1 MNSKKTTKHA
11 LMSSV
16 VALLLCCAMLIG
28 TTFAWFTDT
37 ASTAVNKIQAGTLD
51 VALEMK
57 DGQDNWVSAEGKTL
71 QFKVDGQIPAAGTQI
86 LWEPGCTYELPELR
100 IVNNG
105 NLALKYKIEISGIV
119 GDAKLLEAIDFTYGN
134 GIDINAE
141 VPLAPNAATEGIVIK
156 GHMKESAGNEY
167 QGKSIDGIGIT
178 VYATQNTVEFDS
190 IDNQY
195 DKDALYPVL
204 APVLNNTDSIE
215 YASAPTTEKTI
226 ENDKAASKIPAS
238 TEIYANTSDTTPIT
252 LAAGGELQ
260 RVLKTTDSS
269 ADSVTYDIGYY
280 YVSGSAVTEVHKF
293 GNVVENIIQLSTGLK
308 EVKVTHNGTAMTEA
322 TTKADGTYS
331 YDAATGELYI
341 YSSTYSSYTISY
353 KSEHEVAV
361 DGQGMSVAAF
371 RDSVNAGNSY
381 AGKTVVLLR
390 NLDLSGSEWTPI
402 GQKSG
407 NKFSGVFDGKNF
419 KVEGMTISNTTE
431 IQNSNTFDGYA
442 AFFGAINGGTVKN
455 LSVYGSVNSKNAAGV
470 VARVD
475 GNSSVINCHN
485 YATVTAPSNGKA
497 GGVICLTNA
506 AAISVQDCTNSGTVS
521 GGNFGTAG
529 IVGYANAGV
538 TISGCRNNGN
548 IGDKSCKYSGG
559 IVGYATGDNTAGRIT
574 NCTNSGTIAAY
585 EQCGGIVGIITGS
598 QNVTNCTN
606 TQSVK
611 GTDTAFS
618 GGIVG
623 GFAGG
628 TIKDCTNTASV
639 HGKFAGGVVGSAQ
652 KGVIENCSGGTAA
665 ITSPAFMLGFTG
677 HSFTLSVGENQAAGR
692 ILGTNQGSKPNDY
705 TVLKLANNEDDHTI
719 GTVGMCGNLTTWA
732 NLKISSGTFYG
743 EPLAGN
749 TTYITLEAGA
759 TWGNKAAGTY
769 YCGGLNESSRITTWQ
784 IKN

>member
-1 MNSKKTTKHA
+1 MNSKKATKHA

-51 VALEMK
+51 VALEMYN
-57 DGQDNWVSAEGKTL
+57 GANWVPAEGKTL
-71 QFKVDGQIPAAGTQI
+71 QFKVNGAIPAADTQI

-100 IVNNG
+100 IVNKG

-119 GDAKLLEAIDFTYGN
+119 GDAELLEAIDFTYGDN
-134 GIDINAE
+134 IDINAE
-141 VPLAPNAATEGIVIK
+141 VSLAPNAATEGIVIK
-156 GHMKESAGNEY
+156 GHMQKTAGNEY
-167 QGKSIDGIGIT
+167 QGLSIDGIGIT
-178 VYATQNTVEFDS
+178 VIATQDTVEFDS
-190 IDNQY
+190 IDDQY

-204 APVLNNTDSIE
+204 APVLNNTDSIGF
-215 YASAPTTEKTI
+215 ASIPATETKI
-226 ENDKAASKIPAS
+226 ENDKAVSKIPAS
-238 TEIYANTSDTTPIT
+238 TAIYENASDTTPIV
-252 LAAGGELQ
+252 LESDGELH
-260 RVLKTTDSS
+260 RVLKTTNSS
-269 ADSVTYDIGYY
+269 ADSVTYDIGYN

-293 GNVVENIIQLSTGLK
+293 SKVVENIIQLSTGLK

-322 TTKADGTYS
+322 TTTNADGTYS
-331 YDAATGELYI
+331 YDAATGKLHI
-341 YSSTYSSYTISY
+341 YSSTYSPYTISY

-371 RDSVNAGNSY
+371 RDSVNTGNSY

-390 NLDLSGSEWTPI
+390 NLNLSGSEWTPI
-402 GQKSG
+402 GQKKG

-431 IQNSNTFDGYA
+431 IQNSDTFDGYA
-442 AFFGAINGGTVKN
+442 AFFGAIDGGTVKN

-485 YATVTAPSNGKA
+485 YATVTAPSIGKA

-506 AAISVQDCTNSGTVS
+506 AAISVQDCTNSGTVR
-521 GGNFGTAG
+521 GGDSGTAG

-538 TISGCRNNGN
+538 TISDCSNFGN
-548 IGDKSCKYSGG
+548 IGDASCRYSGG
-559 IVGYATGDNTAGRIT
+559 IVGFATGDNATGSIT
-574 NCTNSGTIAAY
+574 KCSNSGIIVAH
-585 EQCGGIVGIITGS
+585 EECGGIVGIITGS
-598 QNVTNCTN
+598 QNVSDCTN
-606 TQSVK
+606 TQSVN

-665 ITSPAFMLGFTG
+665 ITSPAFVLGFTG
-677 HSFTLSVGENQAAGR
+677 QSFTLSVGENQAAGR
-692 ILGTNQGSKPNDY
+692 ILGTNQGSGPNDY
-705 TVLKLANNEDDHTI
+705 TVLKLENNEDNQAI

-769 YCGGLNESSRITTWQ
+769 YCGGVTESSRIATWQ

>member
-1 MNSKKTTKHA
+1 M
-11 LMSSV
+11 
-16 VALLLCCAMLIG
+16 
-28 TTFAWFTDT
+28 
-37 ASTAVNKIQAGTLD
+37 
-51 VALEMK
+51 
-57 DGQDNWVSAEGKTL
+57 
-71 QFKVDGQIPAAGTQI
+71 I
-86 LWEPGCTYELPELR
+86 LAY
-100 IVNNG
+100 I
-105 NLALKYKIEISGIV
+105 LALS
-119 GDAKLLEAIDFTYGN
+119 AHARSC
-134 GIDINAE
+134 
-141 VPLAPNAATEGIVIK
+141 LASIHT
-156 GHMKESAGNEY
+156 
-167 QGKSIDGIGIT
+167 GK
-178 VYATQNTVEFDS
+178 
-190 IDNQY
+190 
-195 DKDALYPVL
+195 
-204 APVLNNTDSIE
+204 
-215 YASAPTTEKTI
+215 
-226 ENDKAASKIPAS
+226 
-238 TEIYANTSDTTPIT
+238 
-252 LAAGGELQ
+252 
-260 RVLKTTDSS
+260 
-269 ADSVTYDIGYY
+269 
-280 YVSGSAVTEVHKF
+280 
-293 GNVVENIIQLSTGLK
+293 
-308 EVKVTHNGTAMTEA
+308 
-322 TTKADGTYS
+322 
-331 YDAATGELYI
+331 LYI

-431 IQNSNTFDGYA
+431 IQNSDTFDGYA

-485 YATVTAPSNGKA
+485 YATVTAPSSGKA

-506 AAISVQDCTNSGTVS
+506 AAISVQNCTNSGTVS
-521 GGNFGTAG
+521 GGNSGTAG

-538 TISGCRNNGN
+538 TISDCSNFGN
-548 IGDKSCKYSGG
+548 IGDESCRYSGG
-559 IVGYATGDNTAGRIT
+559 IVGYATGDNATGSIT
-574 NCTNSGTIAAY
+574 KCSNSGIIVAH
-585 EQCGGIVGIITGS
+585 EECGGIVGIITGS
-598 QNVTNCTN
+598 QNVSDCTN

-692 ILGTNQGSKPNDY
+692 ILGTNQGSGSNNY
-705 TVLKLANNEDDHTI
+705 TVLKLANNEDNQAI

-769 YCGGLNESSRITTWQ
+769 YCGGLTESSRIATWQ

>member
-51 VALEMK
+51 VQLLDESGNSLE
-57 DGQDNWVSAEGKTL
+57 GQTL
-71 QFKVDGQIPAAGTQI
+71 SWQKAAGTPGGEQV
-86 LWEPGCTYELPELR
+86 LWEPGCTYRLQP
-100 IVNNG
+100 IVIKNNG
-105 NLALKYKIEISGIV
+105 NLALKYKIVITGIR
-119 GDAKLLEAIDFTYGN
+119 GDAKLNEAIEWTIITNTSATTALDE
-134 GIDINAE
+134 DHS
-141 VPLAPNAATEGIVIK
+141 LAAGASDTLTISGQ
-156 GHMKESAGNEY
+156 MKESAGNEY
-167 QGKSIDGIGIT
+167 QGLSIDGIGIT
-178 VYATQNTVEFDS
+178 VIATQDTVEFDS
-190 IDNQY
+190 IDDQY

-204 APVLNNTDSIE
+204 APVLNNTDSIGF
-215 YASAPTTEKTI
+215 ASIPTTETKI
-226 ENDKAASKIPAS
+226 ANDKAVSKIPENTA
-238 TEIYANTSDTTPIT
+238 IYEDTSGATPIT
-252 LAAGGELQ
+252 PAAGGELQ
-260 RVLKTTDSS
+260 RVLKTTNSS

-280 YVSGSAVTEVHKF
+280 YVNGSSTKAVHKF

-390 NLDLSGSEWTPI
+390 DLDLSGSEWTPI

-431 IQNSNTFDGYA
+431 IQNSDTFDGYA

-470 VARVD
+470 VARVE
-475 GNSSVINCHN
+475 GESSVINCHN

-497 GGVICLTNA
+497 GGVICLTNK
-506 AAISVQDCTNSGTVS
+506 AAISVQNCTNSGTVS
-521 GGNFGTAG
+521 GGNSGTAG
-529 IVGYANAGV
+529 IVGYANPGV
-538 TISGCRNNGN
+538 TISGCKNYGD
-548 IGDKSCKYSGG
+548 IGDESCKYSGG
-559 IVGYATGDNTAGRIT
+559 IVGYATGDNTAGGIT
-574 NCTNSGTIAAY
+574 NCTNSGTIAAH
-585 EQCGGIVGIITGS
+585 EECGGIVGIITGS
-598 QNVTNCTN
+598 QNVSDCTN

-611 GTDTAFS
+611 GTDAAFS

-623 GFAGG
+623 SFAGG

-677 HSFTLSVGENQAAGR
+677 QIFTLSVGENQATGR
-692 ILGTNQGSKPNDY
+692 ILGTNQGSGPNDY
-705 TVLKLANNEDDHTI
+705 TVLKLANNEDDHAI

-749 TTYITLEAGA
+749 QTYITLESGA
-759 TWGNKAAGTY
+759 TWGDKAVGTY
-769 YCGGLNESSRITTWQ
+769 YCGGLTESRIDTWQ
-784 IKN
+784 IKSN

>member
-51 VALEMK
+51 VALEMY
-57 DGQDNWVSAEGKTL
+57 DGANWVSAEGKTL
-71 QFKVDGQIPAAGTQI
+71 QFKVNGAIPAAGTQI
-86 LWEPGCTYELPELR
+86 LWEPGCTYELPALR
-100 IVNNG
+100 VVNKG
-105 NLALKYKIEISGIV
+105 NLALKYKVIITGIN
-119 GDAKLLEAIDFTYGN
+119 GDATLNDVIDWTIGTVALGTEQHLAVGANNEFT
-134 GIDINAE
+134 
-141 VPLAPNAATEGIVIK
+141 IK
-156 GHMKESAGNEY
+156 GHMQETAGNEY
-167 QGKSIDGIGIT
+167 QGLSIDGIGIT
-178 VYATQNTVEFDS
+178 VIATQDTVEFDS
-190 IDNQY
+190 IDKQY

-226 ENDKAASKIPAS
+226 ENDKAVSNIPAN
-238 TEIYANTSDTTPIT
+238 TEIYENTSDATPIT

-260 RVLKTTDSS
+260 RVLKTTNSS
-269 ADSVTYDIGYY
+269 ADSVTYDIGYN
-280 YVSGSAVTEVHKF
+280 YVNGSSTTEVHKF
-293 GNVVENIIQLSTGLK
+293 SEVVENIIQLSTGLK

-322 TTKADGTYS
+322 TTTNADGTYS
-331 YDAATGELYI
+331 YDAATGKLCI

-431 IQNSNTFDGYA
+431 IQNSDTFDGYA

-521 GGNFGTAG
+521 GGNSGTAG

-538 TISGCRNNGN
+538 TISDCSNFGN
-548 IGDKSCKYSGG
+548 IGDESCRYSGG
-559 IVGYATGDNTAGRIT
+559 IVGYATGDNATGSIT
-574 NCTNSGTIAAY
+574 KCSNSGIIVAH
-585 EQCGGIVGIITGS
+585 EECGGIVGIITGS
-598 QNVTNCTN
+598 QNVSDCTN

-677 HSFTLSVGENQAAGR
+677 QSFTLSVGENQAAGR
-692 ILGTNQGSKPNDY
+692 ILGTNQGSGSNNY
-705 TVLKLANNEDDHTI
+705 TVLKLANNEDNQAI

-769 YCGGLNESSRITTWQ
+769 YCGGLTESSRIATWQ